1 MKIERTRN
9 HFLATFSLPSP
20 SSDLKVPIIDPRPP
34 AQGVGMGK
42 EEKTSLFLFLARS
55 TMLSNKTKRKTK
67 QRLCAGKDEVSGHTR
82 RRSGR
87 IC

>member
-1 MKIERTRN
+1 MKTERTRN

-42 EEKTSLFLFLARS
+42 EEKT
-55 TMLSNKTKRKTK
+55 MLSNKTKRKTK

-87 IC
+87 IG